1 MITFDEIKI
10 WEYILDLHKALD
22 LPPLKNISPFSYQ
35 LNSKWFMVVNARD
48 KVVKFNGV
56 EIKPYNSMFWLNGI
70 SVFTCS
76 FDNDISFLKES
87 LECDKLSKDLKKT
100 FMQAI
105 SRETENQLKEFR
117 RRFN

>member
-1 MITFDEIKI
+1 MTIFNKIKI

-22 LPPLKNISPFSYQ
+22 LPPLKNISPFPYQ
-35 LNSKWFMVVNARD
+35 LNSKYFMVVNVRD
-48 KVVKFNGV
+48 KVIEFNGV
-56 EIKPYNSMFWLNGI
+56 EIKPYHSMFWLNG
-70 SVFTCS
+70 VPAFTCN
-76 FDNDISFLKES
+76 FDNDISFLKEN
-87 LECDKLSKDLKKT
+87 LECDKLSKDLKNT